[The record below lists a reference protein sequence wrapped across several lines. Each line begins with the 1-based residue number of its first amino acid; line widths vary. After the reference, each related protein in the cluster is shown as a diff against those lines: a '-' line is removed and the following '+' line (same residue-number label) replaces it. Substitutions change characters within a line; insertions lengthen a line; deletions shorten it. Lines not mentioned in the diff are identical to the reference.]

1 MAVMKAS
8 EFVAKLKAVAQNYK
22 TLYVMGCFGA
32 PLTGGNVSRYCN
44 NHEYNKQAARTQMIK
59 AAANQNP
66 PVFGFDCVCL
76 IKGILWGWNGD
87 ASKTYGGASYAV
99 NGVPDIGADTM
110 ITKCKGVST
119 NFSNVEVGEALWCS
133 GHIGVYI
140 GGGLAVECSPAFDND
155 VQITAV
161 KNMGT
166 KSGYNAR
173 TWTKHGKLPYIEYD
187 NAAPV
192 QPDEPDT
199 GADAGGTIKAGSVV
213 RVKQGAKTYTG
224 GVLTLLIATE
234 DADLEHALEI
244 ANSASREHP
253 CRVIAVVPDTNPAD
267 QSGEGEPNAAEVAAE
282 VSASRDNP
290 AVDLTDG
297 PNDPNDSNLNAQ
309 VRFGADAG
317 AGEIIIL
324 RPRGGLI
331 NHPDTLVIPLLV
343 PDAPVVAW
351 WPTTP
356 PSNPA
361 KDLMGAM
368 ARSRI
373 TDALHSNNPEAT
385 IERLR
390 RNWTPE
396 DIDLSWT
403 RLTVWRAML
412 ASMLDQPPHL
422 PITVVKVTG
431 KADFLPL
438 EMLCAW
444 LRLKLGVPVE
454 TEFVPDAQAVTG
466 VYLTREDGVISL
478 ERPYEDQAL
487 ISLPGQTPQEV
498 SVPMRTIEDCLT
510 EELRRIDPDEIYAE
524 VINEGWDLIRH

>member
-1 MAVMKAS
+1 MK
-8 EFVAKLKAVAQNYK
+8 KK
-22 TLYVMGCFGA
+22 TQGA
-32 PLTGGNVSRYCN
+32 PAPNYVKWLWYAALTPFVLL
-44 NHEYNKQAARTQMIK
+44 AAM
-59 AAANQNP
+59 
-66 PVFGFDCVCL
+66 
-76 IKGILWGWNGD
+76 
-87 ASKTYGGASYAV
+87 
-99 NGVPDIGADTM
+99 
-110 ITKCKGVST
+110 
-119 NFSNVEVGEALWCS
+119 
-133 GHIGVYI
+133 
-140 GGGLAVECSPAFDND
+140 
-155 VQITAV
+155 
-161 KNMGT
+161 
-166 KSGYNAR
+166 
-173 TWTKHGKLPYIEYD
+173 
-187 NAAPV
+187 
-192 QPDEPDT
+192 
-199 GADAGGTIKAGSVV
+199 
-213 RVKQGAKTYTG
+213 
-224 GVLTLLIATE
+224 LTLTALGAFGRMPSFEELENPRSNIATEIYSEDGKVLGTFFVQNRSYVQYEELFASDSVTRTSINGREVPPIVAALIATE

-422 PITVVKVTG
+422 PITAAKVTG
-431 KADFLPL
+431 KADFLPM

-510 EELRRIDPDEIYAE
+510 EELRRIDEIS
-524 VINEGWDLIRH
+524 LR

>member
-1 MAVMKAS
+1 M
-8 EFVAKLKAVAQNYK
+8 
-22 TLYVMGCFGA
+22 
-32 PLTGGNVSRYCN
+32 
-44 NHEYNKQAARTQMIK
+44 
-59 AAANQNP
+59 
-66 PVFGFDCVCL
+66 
-76 IKGILWGWNGD
+76 
-87 ASKTYGGASYAV
+87 
-99 NGVPDIGADTM
+99 
-110 ITKCKGVST
+110 
-119 NFSNVEVGEALWCS
+119 
-133 GHIGVYI
+133 
-140 GGGLAVECSPAFDND
+140 
-155 VQITAV
+155 
-161 KNMGT
+161 
-166 KSGYNAR
+166 
-173 TWTKHGKLPYIEYD
+173 
-187 NAAPV
+187 
-192 QPDEPDT
+192 
-199 GADAGGTIKAGSVV
+199 
-213 RVKQGAKTYTG
+213 
-224 GVLTLLIATE
+224 
-234 DADLEHALEI
+234 
-244 ANSASREHP
+244 
-253 CRVIAVVPDTNPAD
+253 IAVVPDTNPAD

-317 AGEIIIL
+317 AGEIIVL

-373 TDALHSNNPEAT
+373 TAA
-385 IERLR
+385 
-390 RNWTPE
+390 
-396 DIDLSWT
+396 
-403 RLTVWRAML
+403 
-412 ASMLDQPPHL
+412 
-422 PITVVKVTG
+422 KVTG
-431 KADFLPL
+431 KADFLPM